1 MTDALN
7 FLLETPDPD
16 QERLAR
22 MRALLLTDDQIVAKL
37 LKQLED
43 PLLTAVEHS
52 NILNMLQHCG
62 YDVTGLPG
70 PVKETHF
77 LGRLCSLSVAR
88 SMLMIAPGSIQV
100 ERDVVPL
107 ARPAAK
113 PVATPPAVPAQVTW
127 RGIPL
132 TAAQEAAL
140 KSIRAASGE
149 VKE

>member
-7 FLLETPDPD
+7 FLLETPDPE

-37 LKQLED
+37 LQQLED
-43 PLLTAVEHS
+43 PLLTPSEHS
-52 NILNMLQHCG
+52 KILDMLHRCG
-62 YDVTGLPG
+62 HDVTGLPG
-70 PVKETHF
+70 PVKELRF
-77 LGRLCSLSVAR
+77 LGRLCSPSVAR
-88 SMLMIAPGSIQV
+88 SMLMIAPGSIKV
-100 ERDVVPL
+100 ERDAAPL

-132 TAAQEAAL
+132 TPVQEAAL

>member
-7 FLLETPDPD
+7 FLLETPDPE

-22 MRALLLTDDQIVAKL
+22 MRALLLADDQIVAKL

-43 PLLTAVEHS
+43 PLLTLSEHS
-52 NILNMLQHCG
+52 KILDMLHQCG
-62 YDVTGLPG
+62 HDFASLPG
-70 PVKETHF
+70 PVKELRF
-77 LGRLCSLSVAR
+77 LGKLCSPSVAR

-113 PVATPPAVPAQVTW
+113 PVATPPAVPDQVTW
-127 RGIPL
+127 RGIQL
-132 TAAQEAAL
+132 TPSQVAAL

-149 VKE
+149 GKE